1 MKVSG
6 IDLVIILMYFLVVI
20 LAGLWVSK
28 RGAKNMESYF
38 LGGRSLP
45 WYILGVSDA
54 SGMFDISGT
63 MVLVTWLFMYG
74 LKSIWLPWVWPT
86 FNQIFLM
93 MFLSAWLRRSNVL
106 TGAEW
111 IKTRFGDDR
120 GAKLAHISVVAFAL
134 IAVVGMLAYAFKGIG
149 KFAVVM
155 LPWRFTNI
163 SDGIFCDANIYAL
176 ILMGLTALYTVK
188 GGMISVVITEVMQ
201 FTILTVTALII
212 GIIAIFSVNPAEI
225 QHLIPAGWTSPFFG
239 YTVGLDWT
247 GILDKVNQA
256 IQAEGNEL
264 FGIIFGL
271 MLCKGVLASLA
282 GPMPN
287 YDMQRI
293 LATRS
298 PREACLMNGWVTTVL
313 MFPRYMMV
321 AGLTVMAIKFCTP
334 ELKAMATPDLEL
346 LLPVVL
352 FNYMPHGVVGLLLAG
367 LLAAFMSNFAAT
379 VNAAPAYIVN
389 DIYKRYINPNAGA
402 RTEVRMSRVSSL
414 VVLGLGLALGL
425 LTKNIFSIMW
435 WIVGALNGAYVIANV
450 LKWFWWRFN
459 GYGYFWGMATGILS
473 ALFVPELLKLGLGH
487 DINALY
493 TFPIIFA
500 VSAVGCFAGTLLT
513 NAEDETI
520 LKKFYKTVNPWGFWK
535 PIRGKVVQEDPAF
548 RPNPD
553 FYRDMANVVV
563 GIIWQLC
570 LVALPIFIVLRNW
583 TWICGLILALIATTV
598 FIKFNWYD
606 KLEKDSPLSAQTQAS

>member
-1 MKVSG
+1 MKLHA
-6 IDLVIILMYFLVVI
+6 IDIAIITAYFITVI
-20 LAGLWVSK
+20 LVGLWVS
-28 RGAKNMESYF
+28 RHGVKNLESYF
-38 LGGRSLP
+38 LGGKSLP
-45 WYILGVSDA
+45 WYVLGVSDA

-111 IKTRFGDDR
+111 IKTRFGEGR
-120 GAKLAHISVVAFAL
+120 GATLAHLSVVTFAL
-134 IAVVGMLAYAFKGIG
+134 VAVVGMLAYAFKGIG
-149 KFAVVM
+149 KFAVEM
-155 LPWRFTNI
+155 LPWRFTNT
-163 SDGIFCDANIYAL
+163 SEGYFSDANIYAL
-176 ILMGLTALYTVK
+176 ILMGLTSLYTVK

-201 FTILTVTALII
+201 FVILTLTSLVI
-212 GIIAIFSVNPAEI
+212 GAIAIYNVSPAEI

-247 GILDKVNQA
+247 GIFDKVNTA
-256 IQAEGNEL
+256 IRDEGNE
-264 FGIIFGL
+264 FFSIIFGL

-321 AGLTVMAIKFCTP
+321 AGLTIMALKYCTP
-334 ELKAMATPDLEL
+334 ELRAMDKPDLERI
-346 LLPVVL
+346 LPIVL
-352 FNYMPHGVVGLLLAG
+352 FNYMPAGVVGFLLAG

-389 DIYKRYINPNAGA
+389 DIYKRYINPNAPA
-402 RTEVRMSRVSSL
+402 RIEIRMSRIASVAVL
-414 VVLGLGLALGL
+414 VVGLVLGLM
-425 LTKNIFSIMW
+425 TKNILSIMW
-435 WIVGALNGAYVIANV
+435 WIVGSLNGAYVIANV

-459 GYGYFWGMATGILS
+459 GYGYFWGMMTGIAS
-473 ALFVPELLKLGLGH
+473 AMFVPTLMEHAFGRN
-487 DINALY
+487 INALY
-493 TFPIIFA
+493 TFPVIFA
-500 VSAVGCFAGTLLT
+500 VSAVGCFAGTFL
-513 NAEDETI
+513 NAAEDETI
-520 LKKFYKTVNPWGFWK
+520 LKKFYKTVNPWGFWG
-535 PIRGKVVQEDPAF
+535 PIRRSVIKEDSTF
-548 RPNPD
+548 QPNRNCG
-553 FYRDMANVVV
+553 RDCLNVVV
-563 GIIWQLC
+563 GMLWQLC
-570 LVALPIFIVLRNW
+570 LVSLPIFIVLRNW
-583 TWICGLILALIATTV
+583 RWVGAILATLVITV
-598 FIKFNWYD
+598 TFLKFNWYD
-606 KLEKDSPLSAQTQAS
+606 KLEKEAPAPAQA